1 MGELCPAEF
10 WDNLETMKSLKYVFF
25 ALMLCAFSACS
36 KDVVETAGNSGVC
49 RVGFYAGDSTTRS
62 SMNADGLTSSWEK
75 GDRICVWAKNSA
87 GEYTLDNTV
96 FSVYGLNGDR
106 AFFTA
111 TLPSAMPQ
119 DRYTYFAAYPVPESV
134 SLTKATFTIPS
145 IQDGK
150 VSGGADIMIAN
161 PLLHGPLDEV
171 QELSDYTKL
180 GMSMEHILHQFRLY
194 LPEGEDKLGGEA
206 VVKMVLTFPK
216 PVAGKLVAD
225 FTDTEAAAEFSGEEK
240 SITLKLSEP
249 LVNSTSSE
257 RKYAMAAFFPSSFEA
272 SESINIKIY
281 TETKIANAYPVNLEG
296 RTFAAGHSTPV
307 RLRISDIQEYGRLRF
322 TVSSNNLGEN
332 ANAVRLTAPQGC
344 TWGDGSTIYEYRPG
358 HEITTGETFEIPFEN
373 LDTFRTFS
381 GKDVT
386 VTFDTEH
393 VDATQTVRVPD
404 LTTLNFAEISAGL
417 PYLLYEDFSGVESF
431 NSGDNYAMSNAG
443 SKSPKSFLN
452 GWTGG
457 RVGAEAGMCI
467 RIACRRETSK
477 GYDARVD
484 SAPIISLKKSTDI
497 KVSYDYGVNNKYG
510 GIAIITDG
518 NVGQNVYIGYVTD
531 TKGYSS
537 GDDSG
542 TFESDNTFYAKEYTG
557 SYTSTPNSDTR
568 IIHSAPTGVLR
579 ITWRSEAEYQAGT
592 TNTTCWLY
600 LDNIKVQ
607 IAK

>member
-1 MGELCPAEF
+1 MKRLGYIIAAGLLCTFSSCQKGAVENVGNVGRHTIGFCTGEASTR
-10 WDNLETMKSLKYVFF
+10 TM
-25 ALMLCAFSACS
+25 
-36 KDVVETAGNSGVC
+36 
-49 RVGFYAGDSTTRS
+49 
-62 SMNADGLTSSWEK
+62 MNPDGLTASWEK
-75 GDRICVWAKNSA
+75 GDRIAVWAKNSS
-87 GEYTLDNTV
+87 GEYTLNNTQ
-96 FSVYGLNGDR
+96 FSVYGADGAR

-111 TLPSAMPQ
+111 TIDASMPE

-145 IQDGK
+145 VQDGK

-161 PLLHGPLDEV
+161 PLLHGPLEEV
-171 QELSDYTKL
+171 KELSDYTRL
-180 GMSMEHILHQFRLY
+180 GMSMEHLLHQFRFY

-206 VVKMVLTFPK
+206 IVKMVLTFPK

-307 RLRISDIQEYGRLRF
+307 RLRISDIREYGRLRF

-568 IIHSAPTGVLR
+568 VIHSAPTGVLR
-579 ITWRSEAEYQAGT
+579 ITWRSAAEYQAGT

>member
-1 MGELCPAEF
+1 
-10 WDNLETMKSLKYVFF
+10 MKRLGYII
-25 ALMLCAFSACS
+25 AAGLLCAFSSCQKGA
-36 KDVVETAGNSGVC
+36 VENVGN
-49 RVGFYAGDSTTRS
+49 VGRHTIGFCTGEASTRTM
-62 SMNADGLTSSWEK
+62 MNPDGLTASWEK
-75 GDRICVWAKNSA
+75 GDRIAVWAKNSA
-87 GEYTLDNTV
+87 GEYTLNNTL
-96 FSVYGLNGDR
+96 FSVYGADGAR

-111 TLPSAMPQ
+111 TIDASMPE
-119 DRYTYFAAYPVPESV
+119 DRYTYFATYPVPESV

-206 VVKMVLTFPK
+206 IVKMVLTFPK

-307 RLRISDIQEYGRLRF
+307 RLSFSDIQEYGRLRF

-404 LTTLNFAEISAGL
+404 LTGLSLVEISAGL
-417 PYLLYEDFSGVESF
+417 PYLLYEDFSTVETFS
-431 NSGDNYAMSNAG
+431 SNDAFSKG
-443 SKSPKSFLN
+443 SIAFSKSPYSFLD

-457 RVGAEAGMCI
+457 RIGAEGGKCI
-467 RIACRRETSK
+467 RIAARREASS
-477 GYDARVD
+477 GYGARVD

-531 TKGYSS
+531 TKGYNS

-579 ITWRSEAEYQAGT
+579 ITWRSAAEYQAGT

>member
-1 MGELCPAEF
+1 MKRLGYIIAAGLLCTFSSCQKGAVENVGNVGRHTIGFCTGEASTR
-10 WDNLETMKSLKYVFF
+10 TM
-25 ALMLCAFSACS
+25 
-36 KDVVETAGNSGVC
+36 
-49 RVGFYAGDSTTRS
+49 
-62 SMNADGLTSSWEK
+62 MNPDGLTASWEK
-75 GDRICVWAKNSA
+75 GDRIAVWAKNSS
-87 GEYTLDNTV
+87 GEYTLNNTQ
-96 FSVYGLNGDR
+96 FSVYGADGAR

-111 TLPSAMPQ
+111 TIDASMPE
-119 DRYTYFAAYPVPESV
+119 DRYTYFATYPVPESV

-206 VVKMVLTFPK
+206 IVKMVLTFPK

-240 SITLKLSEP
+240 SITLLLSEP

-307 RLRISDIQEYGRLRF
+307 RLSFSDIQEYGRLRF

-431 NSGDNYAMSNAG
+431 NSGDNYATSNAG

-518 NVGQNVYIGYVTD
+518 NVGQNVHIGYVTD

-579 ITWRSEAEYQAGT
+579 ITWRSAAEYQAGT

>member
-1 MGELCPAEF
+1 MKRLGYIIAAGLLCTFSSCQKGAVENV
-10 WDNLETMKSLKYVFF
+10 DNVGRHT
-25 ALMLCAFSACS
+25 
-36 KDVVETAGNSGVC
+36 
-49 RVGFYAGDSTTRS
+49 VGFCTGDASTRTM
-62 SMNADGLTSSWEK
+62 MNPDGLTASWEK
-75 GDRICVWAKNSA
+75 GDRIAVWAKNSA
-87 GEYTLDNTV
+87 GEYTLNNTL
-96 FSVYGLNGDR
+96 FSVYGVDGAR

-111 TLPSAMPQ
+111 TIDASMPEN
-119 DRYTYFAAYPVPESV
+119 RYTYYAVYPAPESF
-134 SLTKATFTIPS
+134 SGTKATFTIPS
-145 IQDGK
+145 VQDGR
-150 VSGGADIMIAN
+150 VGGGADIMIAA
-161 PLLHGPLDEV
+161 PVLHGPLDEV
-171 QELSDYTKL
+171 KELSDYTKL

-206 VVKMVLTFPK
+206 IVKMVLTFPK

-240 SITLKLSEP
+240 SITLLLSEP

-257 RKYAMAAFFPSSFEA
+257 RKYAMAAFFPSSFEV

-307 RLRISDIQEYGRLRF
+307 RLSFSDIQEYGRLRF

-358 HEITTGETFEIPFEN
+358 HEITTGETFEIQFEN

-579 ITWRSEAEYQAGT
+579 ITWRSAAEYQAGT

>member
-1 MGELCPAEF
+1 MKRLGYIIAAGLLCTFSSCQKGAVENVGNVGRHTIGFCTGEASTR
-10 WDNLETMKSLKYVFF
+10 TM
-25 ALMLCAFSACS
+25 
-36 KDVVETAGNSGVC
+36 
-49 RVGFYAGDSTTRS
+49 
-62 SMNADGLTSSWEK
+62 MNPDGLTASWEK
-75 GDRICVWAKNSA
+75 GDRIAVWAKNSS
-87 GEYTLDNTV
+87 GEYTLNNTQ
-96 FSVYGLNGDR
+96 FSVYGADGAR

-111 TLPSAMPQ
+111 TIDASMPE

-145 IQDGK
+145 VQDGK

-161 PLLHGPLDEV
+161 PLLHGPLEEV
-171 QELSDYTKL
+171 KELSDYTRL
-180 GMSMEHILHQFRLY
+180 GMSMEHLLHQFRFY

-206 VVKMVLTFPK
+206 IVKMVLTFPK

-307 RLRISDIQEYGRLRF
+307 RLSFSDIREYGRLRF

-579 ITWRSEAEYQAGT
+579 ITWRSAAEYQAGT

>member
-1 MGELCPAEF
+1 MKRLGYIIAAGLLCTFSSCQKGAVENVGNVGRHTIGFCTGEASTR
-10 WDNLETMKSLKYVFF
+10 TM
-25 ALMLCAFSACS
+25 
-36 KDVVETAGNSGVC
+36 
-49 RVGFYAGDSTTRS
+49 
-62 SMNADGLTSSWEK
+62 MNPDGLTASWEK
-75 GDRICVWAKNSA
+75 GDRIAVWAKNSA
-87 GEYTLDNTV
+87 GEYTLNNTQ
-96 FSVYGLNGDR
+96 FSVYGADGAR

-111 TLPSAMPQ
+111 TIDASMPE
-119 DRYTYFAAYPVPESV
+119 DRYTYFATYPVPESV

-161 PLLHGPLDEV
+161 PLLHGSLDEV

-206 VVKMVLTFPK
+206 IVKMVLTFPK

-307 RLRISDIQEYGRLRF
+307 RLSFSDIQEYGRLRF

-344 TWGDGSTIYEYRPG
+344 TWGDGSTVYEYRPG

-381 GKDVT
+381 GEDVT

-579 ITWRSEAEYQAGT
+579 ITWRSAAEYQAGT

>member
-1 MGELCPAEF
+1 MKRLGYIIAAGLLCTFSSCQKGAVENVGNVGRHTIGFCIGEASTR
-10 WDNLETMKSLKYVFF
+10 TM
-25 ALMLCAFSACS
+25 
-36 KDVVETAGNSGVC
+36 
-49 RVGFYAGDSTTRS
+49 
-62 SMNADGLTSSWEK
+62 MNPDGLTASWEK
-75 GDRICVWAKNSA
+75 GDRIAVWAKNSA
-87 GEYTLDNTV
+87 GEYTLNNTQ
-96 FSVYGLNGDR
+96 FSVYGADGAR

-111 TLPSAMPQ
+111 TIDASMPE
-119 DRYTYFAAYPVPESV
+119 DRYTYFATYPVPESV

-206 VVKMVLTFPK
+206 IVKMVLTFPK

-225 FTDTEAAAEFSGEEK
+225 FTDPEAAAEFSGEEK

-281 TETKIANAYPVNLEG
+281 TETKIANAFPVNLEG

-307 RLRISDIQEYGRLRF
+307 RLSFSDIQEYGRLRF

-531 TKGYSS
+531 TKGYRS

-579 ITWRSEAEYQAGT
+579 ITWRSAAEYQAGT

>member
-1 MGELCPAEF
+1 MKRLGYIIAAGLLCTFSSCQKGAVENVGNVGRHTIGF
-10 WDNLETMKSLKYVFF
+10 CTEEASTRTM
-25 ALMLCAFSACS
+25 
-36 KDVVETAGNSGVC
+36 
-49 RVGFYAGDSTTRS
+49 
-62 SMNADGLTSSWEK
+62 MNPDGLTASWEK
-75 GDRICVWAKNSA
+75 GDRIAVWAKNSA
-87 GEYTLDNTV
+87 GEYTLNNTQ
-96 FSVYGLNGDR
+96 FSVYGADGAR

-111 TLPSAMPQ
+111 TIDASMPE
-119 DRYTYFAAYPVPESV
+119 DRYTYFATYPVPESV

-206 VVKMVLTFPK
+206 IVKMVLTFPK

-225 FTDTEAAAEFSGEEK
+225 FTDPEAAAEFSGEEK

-281 TETKIANAYPVNLEG
+281 TETKIANAFPVNLEG

-307 RLRISDIQEYGRLRF
+307 RLSFSDIQEYGRLRF

-344 TWGDGSTIYEYRPG
+344 TWGDGSMVYEYRPG

-431 NSGDNYAMSNAG
+431 NSGDNYATSNAG

-518 NVGQNVYIGYVTD
+518 NVGQNVHIGYVTD

-557 SYTSTPNSDTR
+557 SYTSTLNSDTR

-579 ITWRSEAEYQAGT
+579 ITWRSAAEYQAGT

>member
-1 MGELCPAEF
+1 
-10 WDNLETMKSLKYVFF
+10 MKRLGYII
-25 ALMLCAFSACS
+25 AAGLLCAFSSCQKGA
-36 KDVVETAGNSGVC
+36 VENVGN
-49 RVGFYAGDSTTRS
+49 VGRHTIGFCTGEASTRTM
-62 SMNADGLTSSWEK
+62 MNPDGLTASWEK
-75 GDRICVWAKNSA
+75 GDRIAVWAKNSA
-87 GEYTLDNTV
+87 GEYTLNNTQ
-96 FSVYGLNGDR
+96 FSVYGADGAR

-111 TLPSAMPQ
+111 TIDASMPE
-119 DRYTYFAAYPVPESV
+119 DRYTYFATYPVPESV

-206 VVKMVLTFPK
+206 IVKMVLTFPK

-225 FTDTEAAAEFSGEEK
+225 FTDTGAAAEFTGNEN

-307 RLRISDIQEYGRLRF
+307 RLSFSDIQEYGRLRF

-344 TWGDGSTIYEYRPG
+344 TWGDGSTVYEYRPG

-579 ITWRSEAEYQAGT
+579 ITWRSAAEYQAGT

>member
-1 MGELCPAEF
+1 MKRLGYIIAAGLLCTFSSCQKGAVENVGNVGRHTIGFCTGEASTR
-10 WDNLETMKSLKYVFF
+10 TM
-25 ALMLCAFSACS
+25 
-36 KDVVETAGNSGVC
+36 
-49 RVGFYAGDSTTRS
+49 
-62 SMNADGLTSSWEK
+62 MNPDGLTASWEK
-75 GDRICVWAKNSA
+75 GDRIAVWAKNSS
-87 GEYTLDNTV
+87 GEYTLNNTQ
-96 FSVYGLNGDR
+96 FSVYGADGAR

-111 TLPSAMPQ
+111 TIDASMPE

-145 IQDGK
+145 VQDGK

-161 PLLHGPLDEV
+161 PLLHGPLEEV
-171 QELSDYTKL
+171 KELSDYTRL
-180 GMSMEHILHQFRLY
+180 GMSMEHLLHQFRFY

-206 VVKMVLTFPK
+206 IVKMVLTFPK

-307 RLRISDIQEYGRLRF
+307 RLRISDIREYGRLRF

-467 RIACRRETSK
+467 RIACRRETSI

-510 GIAIITDG
+510 GIPIITDG

-579 ITWRSEAEYQAGT
+579 ITWRSAAEYQAGT

>member
-1 MGELCPAEF
+1 MKRLGYIIAAGLLCTFSSCQKGAVENVGNVSRHTIGFCTGEASTR
-10 WDNLETMKSLKYVFF
+10 TM
-25 ALMLCAFSACS
+25 
-36 KDVVETAGNSGVC
+36 
-49 RVGFYAGDSTTRS
+49 
-62 SMNADGLTSSWEK
+62 MNPDGLTASWEK
-75 GDRICVWAKNSA
+75 GDRIAVWAKNSA
-87 GEYTLDNTV
+87 GEYTLNNTQ
-96 FSVYGLNGDR
+96 FSVYGADGAR

-111 TLPSAMPQ
+111 TIDASMPQ
-119 DRYTYFAAYPVPESV
+119 DRYTYYAVYPAPESC
-134 SLTKATFTIPS
+134 SGTKATFTIPS
-145 IQDGK
+145 VQDGR
-150 VSGGADIMIAN
+150 VGGGADIMIAA
-161 PLLHGPLDEV
+161 PVLHGPLDEV
-171 QELSDYTKL
+171 KELSDYTKL

-194 LPEGEDKLGGEA
+194 LPENCGLEAGERIEKI
-206 VVKMVLTFPK
+206 VLDFPK
-216 PVAGKLVAD
+216 PIVGKITAD
-225 FTDTEAAAEFSGEEK
+225 FSDPYAAPELSDGGP
-240 SITLKLSEP
+240 SITLKLSES
-249 LVNSTSSE
+249 LEVSSMVK
-257 RKYAMAAFFPSSFEA
+257 RNYAMASILPTSFDA
-272 SESINIKIY
+272 SDTFNIKVY
-281 TETKIANAYPVNLEG
+281 STTKIGTSEPINLGG

-307 RLRISDIQEYGRLRF
+307 RILLSDVRDYARVRF
-322 TVSSNNLGEN
+322 TVSGNNLGEN
-332 ANAVRLTAPQGC
+332 ANAVRLTAPEGC
-344 TWGDGSTIYEYRPG
+344 VWGDGSTVYEYRPG
-358 HEITTGETFEIPFEN
+358 HEITTGESFEIVFE
-373 LDTFRTFS
+373 DTDAYKAFS
-381 GKDVT
+381 DKDIT

-393 VDATQTVRVPD
+393 VDATQTVRMPD
-404 LTTLNFAEISAGL
+404 LTSSSIAEVSAAI

-431 NSGDNYAMSNAG
+431 NSGDNYATSNAG

-579 ITWRSEAEYQAGT
+579 ITWRSAAEYQAGT

-600 LDNIKVQ
+600 IDNVKVQ

>member
-1 MGELCPAEF
+1 MKRLGYIIAAGLLCTFSSCQKGAVENVGNVGRHTIGFCTGEASTR
-10 WDNLETMKSLKYVFF
+10 TM
-25 ALMLCAFSACS
+25 
-36 KDVVETAGNSGVC
+36 
-49 RVGFYAGDSTTRS
+49 
-62 SMNADGLTSSWEK
+62 MNPDGLTASWEK
-75 GDRICVWAKNSA
+75 GDRIAVWAKNSS
-87 GEYTLDNTV
+87 GEYTLNNTQ
-96 FSVYGLNGDR
+96 FSVYGADGAR

-111 TLPSAMPQ
+111 TIDASMPE

-145 IQDGK
+145 VQDGK

-161 PLLHGPLDEV
+161 PLLHGPLEEV
-171 QELSDYTKL
+171 KELSDYTRL
-180 GMSMEHILHQFRLY
+180 GMSMEHLLHQFRFY

-206 VVKMVLTFPK
+206 IVKMVLTFPK

-257 RKYAMAAFFPSSFEA
+257 RKYAIAAFFPSSFEA

-307 RLRISDIQEYGRLRF
+307 RLRISDIREYGRLRF

-579 ITWRSEAEYQAGT
+579 ITWRSAAEYQAGT

>member
-1 MGELCPAEF
+1 
-10 WDNLETMKSLKYVFF
+10 MKRLGYII
-25 ALMLCAFSACS
+25 AAGLLCAFSSCQKGA
-36 KDVVETAGNSGVC
+36 VENVGN
-49 RVGFYAGDSTTRS
+49 VGRHTIGFCTGEASTRTM
-62 SMNADGLTSSWEK
+62 MNPDGLTASWEK
-75 GDRICVWAKNSA
+75 GDRIAVWAKNSA
-87 GEYTLDNTV
+87 GEYTLNNTQ
-96 FSVYGLNGDR
+96 FSVYGADGAR

-111 TLPSAMPQ
+111 TIDASMPE
-119 DRYTYFAAYPVPESV
+119 DRYTYFATYPVPESV

-206 VVKMVLTFPK
+206 IVKMVLTFPK

-240 SITLKLSEP
+240 SITLLLSEP

-257 RKYAMAAFFPSSFEA
+257 RKYAMAAFFPSSFEV

-307 RLRISDIQEYGRLRF
+307 RLSFSDIQEYGRLRF

-579 ITWRSEAEYQAGT
+579 ITWRSAAEYQAGT

>member
-1 MGELCPAEF
+1 MKRLGYIIAAGLLCTFSSCQKGAVENVGNVGRHTIGFCTGEASTR
-10 WDNLETMKSLKYVFF
+10 TM
-25 ALMLCAFSACS
+25 
-36 KDVVETAGNSGVC
+36 
-49 RVGFYAGDSTTRS
+49 
-62 SMNADGLTSSWEK
+62 MNPDGLTASWEK
-75 GDRICVWAKNSA
+75 GDRIAVWAKNSS
-87 GEYTLDNTV
+87 GEYTLNNTQ
-96 FSVYGLNGDR
+96 FSVYGADGAR

-111 TLPSAMPQ
+111 TIDASMPE

-206 VVKMVLTFPK
+206 IVKMVLTFPK

-307 RLRISDIQEYGRLRF
+307 RLRISDIREYGRLRF

-579 ITWRSEAEYQAGT
+579 ITWRSAAEYQAGT

>member
-1 MGELCPAEF
+1 
-10 WDNLETMKSLKYVFF
+10 MKRLGYII
-25 ALMLCAFSACS
+25 AAGLLCAFSSCQKGA
-36 KDVVETAGNSGVC
+36 VENVGN
-49 RVGFYAGDSTTRS
+49 VGRHTIGFCTGEASTRTM
-62 SMNADGLTSSWEK
+62 MNPDGLTASWEK
-75 GDRICVWAKNSA
+75 GDRIAVWAKNSS
-87 GEYTLDNTV
+87 GEYTLNNTQ
-96 FSVYGLNGDR
+96 FSVYGADGAR

-111 TLPSAMPQ
+111 TIDASMPE
-119 DRYTYFAAYPVPESV
+119 DRYTYFATYPVPESV

-145 IQDGK
+145 VQDGK

-206 VVKMVLTFPK
+206 IVKMVLTFPK

-307 RLRISDIQEYGRLRF
+307 RLRISDIREYGRLRF

-579 ITWRSEAEYQAGT
+579 ITWRSAAEYQAGT

>member
-1 MGELCPAEF
+1 
-10 WDNLETMKSLKYVFF
+10 
-25 ALMLCAFSACS
+25 
-36 KDVVETAGNSGVC
+36 
-49 RVGFYAGDSTTRS
+49 
-62 SMNADGLTSSWEK
+62 
-75 GDRICVWAKNSA
+75 
-87 GEYTLDNTV
+87 
-96 FSVYGLNGDR
+96 
-106 AFFTA
+106 
-111 TLPSAMPQ
+111 
-119 DRYTYFAAYPVPESV
+119 
-134 SLTKATFTIPS
+134 
-145 IQDGK
+145 
-150 VSGGADIMIAN
+150 
-161 PLLHGPLDEV
+161 
-171 QELSDYTKL
+171 
-180 GMSMEHILHQFRLY
+180 
-194 LPEGEDKLGGEA
+194 
-206 VVKMVLTFPK
+206 MVLTFPK

-307 RLRISDIQEYGRLRF
+307 RLRISDIREYGRLRF

-579 ITWRSEAEYQAGT
+579 ITWRSAAEYQAGT

>member
-1 MGELCPAEF
+1 MKRLGYIIAAGLLCTFSSCQKGAVENVGNVGRHTIGFCTGEASTR
-10 WDNLETMKSLKYVFF
+10 TM
-25 ALMLCAFSACS
+25 
-36 KDVVETAGNSGVC
+36 
-49 RVGFYAGDSTTRS
+49 
-62 SMNADGLTSSWEK
+62 MNPDGLTASWEK
-75 GDRICVWAKNSA
+75 GDRIAVWAKNSA
-87 GEYTLDNTV
+87 GEYTLNNTQ
-96 FSVYGLNGDR
+96 FSVYGADGAR

-111 TLPSAMPQ
+111 TIDASMPE
-119 DRYTYFAAYPVPESV
+119 DRYTYFATYPVPESV

-206 VVKMVLTFPK
+206 IVKMVLTFPK

-240 SITLKLSEP
+240 SITLLLSEP

-307 RLRISDIQEYGRLRF
+307 RLSFSDIQEYGRLRF

-344 TWGDGSTIYEYRPG
+344 TWGDGSTVYEYRPG

-579 ITWRSEAEYQAGT
+579 ITWRSAAEYQAGT
-592 TNTTCWLY
+592 TNTTGWLY
-600 LDNIKVQ
+600 IDNVKVQ

>member
-1 MGELCPAEF
+1 MKRLGYIIAAGLLCTFSSCQKGAVENVGNVGRHTIGFCIGEASTR
-10 WDNLETMKSLKYVFF
+10 TM
-25 ALMLCAFSACS
+25 
-36 KDVVETAGNSGVC
+36 
-49 RVGFYAGDSTTRS
+49 
-62 SMNADGLTSSWEK
+62 MNPDGLTASWEK
-75 GDRICVWAKNSA
+75 GDRIAVWAKNSS
-87 GEYTLDNTV
+87 GEYTLNNTQ
-96 FSVYGLNGDR
+96 FSVYGADGAR

-111 TLPSAMPQ
+111 TIDASMPE
-119 DRYTYFAAYPVPESV
+119 DRYTYFATYPVPESV

-206 VVKMVLTFPK
+206 IVKMVLTFPK

-225 FTDTEAAAEFSGEEK
+225 FTDTEAAPELSGEEK

-307 RLRISDIQEYGRLRF
+307 RLRISDIREYARLRF

-344 TWGDGSTIYEYRPG
+344 TWGDGSTVYEYRPG

-443 SKSPKSFLN
+443 SKSPKSFLD

-579 ITWRSEAEYQAGT
+579 ITWRSAAEYQAGT